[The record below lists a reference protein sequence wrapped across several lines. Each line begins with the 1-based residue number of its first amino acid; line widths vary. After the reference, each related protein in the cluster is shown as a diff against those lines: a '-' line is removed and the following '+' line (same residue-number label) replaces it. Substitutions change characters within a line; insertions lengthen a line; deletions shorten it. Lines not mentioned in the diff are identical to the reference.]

1 MHSFCLF
8 VAAFTTLISQS
19 LFVWRLRL
27 FGIYQSIQK
36 AAAPKQ
42 TLLSLYA
49 LAHFVGSS
57 FPMTSRLSNVNAG
70 LNGEL

>member
-27 FGIYQSIQK
+27 FGIYQSIHPSIQTFP
-36 AAAPKQ
+36 AAP
-42 TLLSLYA
+42 
-49 LAHFVGSS
+49 
-57 FPMTSRLSNVNAG
+57 AG
-70 LNGEL
+70 LGAALRLGF